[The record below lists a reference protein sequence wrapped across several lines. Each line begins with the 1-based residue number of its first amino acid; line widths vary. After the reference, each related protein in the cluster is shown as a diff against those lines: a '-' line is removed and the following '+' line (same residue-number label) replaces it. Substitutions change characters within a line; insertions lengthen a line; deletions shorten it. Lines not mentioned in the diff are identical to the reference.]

1 MTPQDIW
8 LATLSQLQLQL
19 QRSTYDTWLRD
30 SKFVA
35 YDEATHTYTIR
46 VRNAYAKDWLE
57 QKLYRAVREGLSK
70 TAHDEAVQ
78 ICFVCHPVDVVE
90 VVGEDALPE
99 VESLAY
105 WQQRALEAESRV
117 TQLEQQLETEADHA
131 RRWPTPLQAVNGS
144 RRQFLIDQDELQAAL
159 PMLREQNQALALLAT
174 LALADQHTG
183 QFETTAGEIGR
194 LLGYG
199 EKRRQWSDFMKD
211 LDNGKIAVGEQIGHT
226 RRVTLKQIFVPILV
240 TNEPAPTENVPK
252 IVTNLIPVA
261 PSMAT
266 DMSLNLGQTEKA
278 VTEIVTNPVGEPQNV
293 TKFGTNRP
301 PIY

>member
-1 MTPQDIW
+1 MTPQDVW

-19 QRSTYDTWLRD
+19 HHSTYDTWLRD

-46 VRNAYAKDWLE
+46 VRNTYAKDWLE
-57 QKLYRAVREGLSK
+57 QKLYRAVQQGLSK
-70 TAHDEAVQ
+70 TAHDEAVK
-78 ICFVCHPVDVVE
+78 ICFVSNQVDVVE
-90 VVGEDALPE
+90 EVGEDVPPE
-99 VESLAY
+99 MDSVAY
-105 WQQRALEAESRV
+105 WRQRALEAEQRV
-117 TQLEQQLETEADHA
+117 AQLEQQIETEADHA

-144 RRQFLIDQDELQAAL
+144 RRQLLIDQDELQAAL
-159 PMLREQNQALALLAT
+159 PMIREHNQALALLAT

-183 QFETTAGEIGR
+183 QFETTAGEMGR

-240 TNEPAPTENVPK
+240 TNEPAVTENVTNF
-252 IVTNLIPVA
+252 VTNSVTPP
-261 PSMAT
+261 PSMPT
-266 DMSLNLGQTEKA
+266 EMSQILGQIAPLYTYY
-278 VTEIVTNPVGEPQNV
+278 VLLQIIPLFPL
-293 TKFGTNRP
+293 
-301 PIY
+301 